1 MHELPGSPQNLLVS
15 AADADAR
22 GSSIFEG
29 ETPLRHKTLVAGTTM
44 SAYLQVGDRFSN
56 PTQPKEGEL
65 IVQLQGPRGRRRL
78 LPTAL
83 SMAPQEEA
91 LDSTVHANELDSPRV
106 SDGVRSAAGT
116 PRGSLTSPRGLRPKS
131 PSPLTQSGTY
141 GLFEVREQL
150 DLSGSYT
157 LSATV
162 LGEHVGGSPIELQIT
177 PAPLDAL
184 HSVLIP
190 PPDAAIV
197 HQPSTFVVQPRDS
210 WGNAPPVADLVEAV
224 ASGAVVARVD
234 GPTRPKCSIKARTDG
249 SIDVTVLVQLSGDY
263 RLHVWLSGAQLSSCP
278 FPLRVHPNHSHAQR
292 PPHQGS
298 ACSTSR
304 PSPLSG
310 DGSPGFAWWPSSSRP
325 STSPRSARTAG
336 SPSPRAEAEDLASGS
351 PRGVSLRASSLVVTA
366 ACDDFDGPRSAV
378 FSPRLVIDSQPP
390 PGPTHISPRS
400 ANIVPAHPPSTPR
413 ARSAAVAAATDAC
426 EAAVAVTAIS
436 PPLKRAVTPPAR
448 KPDMDYA
455 ALTVASPRTSPKAGG
470 RRSAR
475 VRPMSSGAYTPYET
489 EATAEELGAADA
501 AFAHSATAMS
511 DLWRAEVRSP
521 GTLRSPRWTEA
532 RAAQREAAR
541 SRTYGAAIEAR
552 GGPRAAW

>member
-1 MHELPGSPQNLLVS
+1 VLLDGEPLVHGSPLTLAVEPNDLCVRRTNVTGELTAVTAGERAVLRIFGVDEFGNAVLPSTDVGFGISLRGKSSRRPVEMTCGSYEWAATGARVDAEGPTLIGGGEVDRPRATLHGYWVSAGVFELMYTCSGADSYLLHLWYRDAAGIVHELPGSPQNLLVS

-131 PSPLTQSGTY
+131 PSPLTQSGTH

-210 WGNAPPVADLVEAV
+210 
-224 ASGAVVARVD
+224 
-234 GPTRPKCSIKARTDG
+234 
-249 SIDVTVLVQLSGDY
+249 
-263 RLHVWLSGAQLSSCP
+263 
-278 FPLRVHPNHSHAQR
+278 
-292 PPHQGS
+292 
-298 ACSTSR
+298 
-304 PSPLSG
+304 
-310 DGSPGFAWWPSSSRP
+310 
-325 STSPRSARTAG
+325 
-336 SPSPRAEAEDLASGS
+336 
-351 PRGVSLRASSLVVTA
+351 
-366 ACDDFDGPRSAV
+366 
-378 FSPRLVIDSQPP
+378 
-390 PGPTHISPRS
+390 
-400 ANIVPAHPPSTPR
+400 
-413 ARSAAVAAATDAC
+413 
-426 EAAVAVTAIS
+426 
-436 PPLKRAVTPPAR
+436 
-448 KPDMDYA
+448 
-455 ALTVASPRTSPKAGG
+455 
-470 RRSAR
+470 
-475 VRPMSSGAYTPYET
+475 
-489 EATAEELGAADA
+489 
-501 AFAHSATAMS
+501 
-511 DLWRAEVRSP
+511 
-521 GTLRSPRWTEA
+521 
-532 RAAQREAAR
+532 
-541 SRTYGAAIEAR
+541 
-552 GGPRAAW
+552 